1 MNYTGIAYQDSGY
14 NLNDL
19 NRKITEELFPVVTS
33 PGQYIGGE
41 FNQIRKDV
49 SDDGVTVALGFPDTY
64 AIGMSHLGLS
74 ILYTA
79 VNQMDDVVAER
90 VYCPWTDAGEVMQA
104 KGIPLFSWESR
115 RPIRQFDILG
125 ITLQHE
131 LAFTNVLYMLDLA
144 GITFRADQ
152 RNEDEP
158 LVIAGGPIADSCEPV
173 ADFFDLVVLGD
184 GEDALP
190 AVIEAYRELRK
201 NKATRREMLIELARQ
216 FPFVYVPQL
225 YQCDYNDDG
234 TIASFEPTVGGIP
247 RCVERAVVMDM
258 DNAVFPTAPLVAN
271 TEATHDRIAIEVM
284 RGCPQRCAF
293 CHAAHTRGKLRY
305 RSVEKIKEIAWQSY
319 LNTGHDTV
327 SLLSLSTSDYP
338 QLGELVRELY
348 GQFENCRVGISLPSL
363 RVDKQLRDVPSQV
376 TGTRREGL
384 TLAVEAASGRMRRAI
399 GKKVT
404 DEDLMATMMT
414 AYKAGWQKVKLYY
427 MVGFPGETPDD
438 IMGILNLT
446 ESISR
451 LRREI
456 NNQPATVNAAV
467 SWLVPKPHTP
477 FAWMPQQTPDYF
489 LEAKRELIHA
499 KRGLKGVS
507 INLKFHHTD
516 GSMLEA
522 VFARGDR
529 RLSKVLETAYQLGA
543 KFDSWSECFQMDR
556 YTEAFKAN
564 NIDPEFYTTRQ
575 RPETEILPWD
585 HLAGQNKEH
594 LYRRYMRIIKMLE
607 E

>member
-1 MNYTGIAYQDSGY
+1 MNE
-14 NLNDL
+14 LH
-19 NRKITEELFPVVTS
+19 RKIRDEFLPVVTS

-41 FNQIRKDV
+41 FNQVRKDV

-64 AIGMSHLGLS
+64 AIGMSHLGLA

-79 VNQMDDVVAER
+79 VNQMEDVVAER
-90 VYCPWTDAGEVMQA
+90 VYCPWLDAGEVMRD
-104 KGIPLFSWESR
+104 KNITLFSWESR
-115 RPIRQFDILG
+115 TPIREFDILG

-131 LAFTNVLYMLDLA
+131 LAYTNVLYMLDLA

-152 RNEDEP
+152 RHEDEP
-158 LVIAGGPIADSCEPV
+158 LVIGGGPVADSCEPV

-190 AVIEAYRELRK
+190 AVIEAYRVLKK
-201 NKATRREMLIELARQ
+201 NKATRREMLIQLARQ
-216 FPFVYVPQL
+216 FPFVYVPQF

-234 TIASFEPTVGGIP
+234 TLAYFEPTIEGLS
-247 RCVERAVVMDM
+247 RCIQRAQVMDL
-258 DNAVFPTAPLVAN
+258 DNATFPTAPLLAN
-271 TEATHDRIAIEVM
+271 TESTHDRIAIEVM

-293 CHAAHTRGKLRY
+293 CHAGHTRGKLRS
-305 RSVEKIKEIAWQSY
+305 RSINKIVELAWQSY

-338 QLGELVRELY
+338 DLAELVKRLY
-348 GQFENCRVGISLPSL
+348 HQFENCRVGISLPSL
-363 RVDKQLRDVPSQV
+363 RVDKQLRDVPGQV
-376 TGTRREGL
+376 SGTRREGL

-404 DEDLMATMMT
+404 DEDLIATMRT
-414 AYKAGWQKVKLYY
+414 AYEAGWQKVKLYY
-427 MVGFPGETPDD
+427 MVGFPGETQED
-438 IMGILNLT
+438 IMGILHLT
-446 ESISR
+446 ETISR
-451 LRREI
+451 LRREVAS
-456 NNQPATVNAAV
+456 QPATVNAAV

-477 FAWMPQQTPDYF
+477 FGWIPQQSPDYF

-499 KRGLKGVS
+499 KRQLKGVS

-529 RLSKVLETAYQLGA
+529 RLSKVLETAYRMGA
-543 KFDSWSECFQMDR
+543 KFDSWHECFDFNR
-556 YTEAFKAN
+556 YMEAFKTN
-564 NIDPEFYTTRQ
+564 GIDPAFYASRQ
-575 RPETEILPWD
+575 RGEQEILPWD
-585 HLAGQNKEH
+585 HLDGGNKEH
-594 LYRRYMRIIKMLE
+594 LYHRYMRIMKMLQE
-607 E
+607 